1 MPEMKKVCVV
11 VCNNV
16 NFFCDNEALVALQRE
31 PRCFITGYSLLY
43 NGILVAL
50 RLVSK
55 WNVTGIPLRRNWR
68 QSLSCRIFCH
78 FSMQYVLFFLS
89 FLNKTLI

>member
-50 RLVSK
+50 
-55 WNVTGIPLRRNWR
+55 
-68 QSLSCRIFCH
+68 
-78 FSMQYVLFFLS
+78 
-89 FLNKTLI
+89 